1 MMSVFRKKP
10 RVKPALKKGVAKV
23 PVVMQLEALEC
34 GAASLC
40 MAMAYF
46 GRWVPLEQ
54 LRKECGVSR
63 DGSNLFWVRQ
73 VARNYGL
80 KAEAMRATAE
90 ALRDEGSF
98 PCIAFWQ
105 AAHFV
110 VVDGFKGNSVYLND
124 PARGKVKMPL
134 EEFKTFYSG
143 VCLLLEPTEK
153 FEPGGAPESILG
165 FARERLKGA
174 LPLFLLVFLT
184 TLITAAAGI
193 LTPAFGRFFV
203 DRLLTGRWLQ
213 WTFPFF
219 CLLGVMNLFQ
229 VLSVWTHTHVMYKL
243 QGKLGVVASTSF
255 LWHVLRLPVEFFTQ
269 RMAGDIVQRQQ
280 ANQDIAATLV
290 NTFAPVLLNAAAAA
304 ANLLLMI
311 DYSPLLASVGLA
323 SVAGNLALARVISSA
338 RLDITRV
345 QMRDMGQL
353 NGITLSG
360 IDMIETIK
368 SAGAENG
375 FFSRWA
381 DTQARCNAQMVKY
394 VRLNQSLGQ
403 LPPLV
408 SLLTSNLVLF
418 LGVRLIMDGQWT
430 LGLLSAFNGYL
441 TALSAPATALVNAT
455 QSIQEMRTNME
466 RVQDVFKYP
475 TDVSYGDGNARR
487 DREPGKLSGLVEL
500 KGVTFGYNH
509 LEAPLLRDFSLRL
522 EPGRS
527 VALVGRSGCGKS
539 TVAKLMTGLYQPWGG
554 EVLFDGKP
562 ISQISRNVFTGSVAC
577 VDQDITLFE
586 DTVAD
591 NVRLWDKS
599 IENFE
604 IVLAARDADI
614 HNDIVQRNG
623 DYYAHV
629 TEGGR
634 NFSGG
639 QRQRLEIARALA
651 QDPRIIIMDEAS
663 SALDTQSERKVVQA
677 IEDRGISR
685 VIISHRLSI
694 VRNCDEIV
702 VMNAGQIVDR
712 GRHEELMGRCD
723 EYREMIA
730 TDGMSERRRPGE

>member
-1 MMSVFRKKP
+1 MMSAFRKKL
-10 RVKPALKKGVAKV
+10 RVRPALKKGVARV
-23 PVVMQLEALEC
+23 PLVMQLEALEC

-98 PCIAFWQ
+98 PCIAFWR
-105 AAHFV
+105 ASHFV
-110 VVDGFKGNSVYLND
+110 VVDGFRGNTVYLND
-124 PARGKVKMPL
+124 PARGKVRMPL
-134 EEFKTFYSG
+134 EEFKKSYSG
-143 VCLLLEPTEK
+143 ICLLLEPTER

-165 FARERLKGA
+165 FARERLKGT

-219 CLLGVMNLFQ
+219 LLLGTMNLLQ
-229 VLSVWTHTHVMYKL
+229 VLSVWTHTRVMYRL
-243 QGKLGVVASTSF
+243 QGKLAVVASTSF
-255 LWHVLRLPVEFFTQ
+255 LWHVLRLPVEFFAQ

-280 ANQDIAATLV
+280 ANQDIAATLA
-290 NTFAPVLLNAAAAA
+290 NTFAPVLLNAAAVAV
-304 ANLLLMI
+304 NLLIMI

-323 SVAGNLALARVISSA
+323 SVAGNLILARVISAA
-338 RLDITRV
+338 RLDLTRV

-381 DTQARCNAQMVKY
+381 DTQARCNAQMVKS
-394 VRLNQSLGQ
+394 VRINLSLGQ

-430 LGLLSAFNGYL
+430 LGILSAFNGYL
-441 TALSAPATALVNAT
+441 AAFSAPATALINAT

-466 RVQDVFKYP
+466 RVQDVFRYP
-475 TDVSYGDGNARR
+475 TDISYENGNTRR
-487 DREPGKLSGLVEL
+487 DGEAGKLSGLVEM
-500 KGVTFGYNH
+500 KNVIFGYNH
-509 LEAPLLRDFSLRL
+509 MEEPMLRDFSLRL

-539 TVAKLMTGLYQPWGG
+539 TVAKLMMGLYQPWSG

-562 ISQISRNVFTGSVAC
+562 VSQISRNVFTGSVAC
-577 VDQDITLFE
+577 VDQEITLFE
-586 DTVAD
+586 DTVA
-591 NVRLWDKS
+591 NNIRLWDKS

-604 IVLAARDADI
+604 IVLAARDAGI
-614 HNDIVQRNG
+614 HNDIVQRDG

-629 TEGGR
+629 SEWGR

-651 QDPRIIIMDEAS
+651 QDPRVIILDEAT
-663 SALDTQSERKVVQA
+663 SALDTQTESEVARA
-677 IEDRGISR
+677 IENRGISR

-702 VMNAGQIVDR
+702 VMKAGQIVDR
-712 GRHEELMGRCD
+712 GRHEELMERCD

-730 TDGMSERRRPGE
+730 GE

>member
-1 MMSVFRKKP
+1 MMSAFRKKL
-10 RVKPALKKGVAKV
+10 RVRPALKKGVARV
-23 PVVMQLEALEC
+23 PLVMQLEALEC

-98 PCIAFWQ
+98 PCIAFWR
-105 AAHFV
+105 ASHFV
-110 VVDGFKGNSVYLND
+110 VVDGFRGNTVYLND
-124 PARGKVKMPL
+124 PARGKVRMPL
-134 EEFKTFYSG
+134 EEFKKSYSG
-143 VCLLLEPTEK
+143 ICLLLEPTER

-165 FARERLKGA
+165 FARERLKGT

-219 CLLGVMNLFQ
+219 LLLGTMNLLQ
-229 VLSVWTHTHVMYKL
+229 VLSVWTHTRVMYRL
-243 QGKLGVVASTSF
+243 QGKLAVVASTSF
-255 LWHVLRLPVEFFTQ
+255 LWHVLRLPVEFFAQ

-280 ANQDIAATLV
+280 ANQDIAATLA
-290 NTFAPVLLNAAAAA
+290 NTFAPVLLNAAAVAV
-304 ANLLLMI
+304 NLLIMI

-323 SVAGNLALARVISSA
+323 SVAGNLILARVISAA
-338 RLDITRV
+338 RLDLTRV

-381 DTQARCNAQMVKY
+381 DTQARCNAQMVKS
-394 VRLNQSLGQ
+394 VRINLSLGQ

-418 LGVRLIMDGQWT
+418 LGVRLIMNGQWT
-430 LGLLSAFNGYL
+430 MGILSAFNGYL
-441 TALSAPATALVNAT
+441 AAFSAPATALINAT

-466 RVQDVFKYP
+466 RVQDVFRYP
-475 TDVSYGDGNARR
+475 TDISYENGNTRR
-487 DREPGKLSGLVEL
+487 DGEAGKLSGLVEM
-500 KGVTFGYNH
+500 KNVIFGYNH
-509 LEAPLLRDFSLRL
+509 MEEPMLRDFSLRL

-539 TVAKLMTGLYQPWGG
+539 TVAKLMMGLYQPWSG

-562 ISQISRNVFTGSVAC
+562 VSQISRNVFTGSVAC
-577 VDQDITLFE
+577 VDQEITLFE
-586 DTVAD
+586 DTVA
-591 NVRLWDKS
+591 NNIRLWDKS

-604 IVLAARDADI
+604 IVLAARDAGI
-614 HNDIVQRNG
+614 HNDIVQRDG

-629 TEGGR
+629 SEWGR

-651 QDPRIIIMDEAS
+651 QDPRVIILDEAT
-663 SALDTQSERKVVQA
+663 SALDTQTESEVARA
-677 IEDRGISR
+677 IENRGISR

-702 VMNAGQIVDR
+702 VMKAGQIVDR
-712 GRHEELMGRCD
+712 GRHEELMERCD

-730 TDGMSERRRPGE
+730 GE